1 MKPYPYTATWDA
13 NDAHATLKADVAHCT
28 SVDPLPAF
36 YGLSQRTGIPVTCLM
51 RYVLT
56 KYATSTAAMQAT
68 EPLLLRLLDKEI
80 AAADAADRD
89 AALPPAN
96 AAKQE
101 IFA

>member
-1 MKPYPYTATWDA
+1 MKLYPYTDTWHA
-13 NDAHATLKADVAHCT
+13 NDAHATLKADVAHYT

-36 YGLSQRTGIPVTCLM
+36 CGLSQRTGIPVTCLI

-56 KYATSTAAMQAT
+56 NYAASDAAMQAT
-68 EPLLLRLLDKEI
+68 EPLLLQLLDKEI
-80 AAADAADRD
+80 AAADAADSD
-89 AALPPAN
+89 AALLPAY

>member
-1 MKPYPYTATWDA
+1 
-13 NDAHATLKADVAHCT
+13 
-28 SVDPLPAF
+28 
-36 YGLSQRTGIPVTCLM
+36 M

>member
-1 MKPYPYTATWDA
+1 MKLYSYTDTWDA
-13 NDAHATLKADVAHCT
+13 NDAHATLEADVAHYT
-28 SVDPLPAF
+28 SVDPLPAL
-36 YGLSQRTGIPVTCLM
+36 YGLSQGTGIPVTCLI
-51 RYVLT
+51 RYVRA
-56 KYATSTAAMQAT
+56 KYAAPDAAMQAT
-68 EPLLLRLLDKEI
+68 EPLLLQLLDKEI